1 MEQMK
6 LLAVAQFCIHMA
18 MKMQD
23 QKRVRFVLP
32 VYQTWPH
39 MQAYKYLL
47 KYLIKAPG
55 RSLRKISIK
64 LFFFFFF
71 KGSTLVINLF
81 FLCSRIK
88 YCWVTHACKYLLD

>member
-64 LFFFFFF
+64 FFFFF
-71 KGSTLVINLF
+71 LF
-81 FLCSRIK
+81 FFKAAL
-88 YCWVTHACKYLLD
+88 

>member
-64 LFFFFFF
+64 GFLFFFSF
-71 KGSTLVINLF
+71 LF
-81 FLCSRIK
+81 
-88 YCWVTHACKYLLD
+88 